1 LGLLPFFL
9 VPSAILF
16 RLSPLQYR
24 PWVIVAGGSSFF
36 LYFSY
41 TELGGFLRRVLEF
54 FYGNPS
60 PAGFT
65 GQNRGSAGW
74 E

>member
-16 RLSPLQYR
+16 PLSPLRYR
-24 PWVIVAGGSSFF
+24 PWVTVAGGSSFF

-41 TELGGFLRRVLEF
+41 TVLAKQSRVRSA
-54 FYGNPS
+54 S
-60 PAGFT
+60 PT
-65 GQNRGSAGW
+65 SALP
-74 E
+74 ENAKTV